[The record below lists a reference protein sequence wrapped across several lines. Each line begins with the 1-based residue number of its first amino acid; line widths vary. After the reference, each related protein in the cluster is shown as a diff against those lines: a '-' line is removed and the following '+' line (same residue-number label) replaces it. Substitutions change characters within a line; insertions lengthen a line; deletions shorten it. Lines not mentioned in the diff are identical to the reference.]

1 MTDDPKDVTPPT
13 PEEAQRLVDY
23 YRAVPYKSPVIPIGA
38 DAPSGT
44 TNVGDATEDLADS
57 IARQSKEL
65 WSHIPAELQ
74 PGDDDE
80 GMRIRTDK
88 DGNLMVRYGGL
99 IFTLREGA
107 GWTER
112 GVPNGVEI
120 TCYRD
125 RKLIRREVV
134 QDTSLN

>member
-1 MTDDPKDVTPPT
+1 MTDDPKDVTPP

-23 YRAVPYKSPVIPIGA
+23 YRAVPY
-38 DAPSGT
+38 
-44 TNVGDATEDLADS
+44 DATEDRADS
-57 IARQSKEL
+57 IARQNKEL

-74 PGDDDE
+74 PGDDEE
-80 GMRIRTDK
+80 GMETRTDK

-125 RKLIRREVV
+125 GKLIRREVV